1 MATRATLPQLSGRTF
16 ITDGGMETD
25 LIFHRGLELPHFA
38 SFVLLE
44 DEPGRDALR
53 NYFRPYIA
61 IARERDV
68 GIVLDTPTW
77 RANPDWGAKLGYTA
91 DELER
96 VNRRGVTLLEE
107 LRAEAGDE
115 LTLLIS
121 GCIGPRGDGYRA
133 DALMTAGEAERY
145 HAPQIETFAETSA
158 DLITALTMTYAH
170 EAAGIARAAV
180 THGMPVVISFTIE
193 TDGRLPSGQSL
204 GDAIEQVELATDGA
218 PAYFMVNCA
227 HPTHMAPA
235 FADDGPW
242 LDRVR
247 GLRANASAKS
257 HAELDESEEL
267 DEGNPSELADQY
279 RDLAATLRNVT
290 VVGGCCG
297 TDQRH
302 IAAIAAA
309 WPR

>member
-1 MATRATLPQLSGRTF
+1 MATRATLPQVSGRTF

-25 LIFHRGLELPHFA
+25 LKFHGGLELPHFA

-77 RANPDWGAKLGYTA
+77 RANPDWGAKLGYSA
-91 DELER
+91 DELES

-107 LRAEAGDE
+107 VRAEAGDE
-115 LTLLIS
+115 PTLLIS

-133 DALMTAGEAERY
+133 DALMTAEEAERY

-158 DLITALTMTYAH
+158 DLVTALTMTYAH

-204 GDAIEQVELATDGA
+204 GDAIEQVELATDRA

-235 FADDGPW
+235 FADGGSW

-257 HAELDESEEL
+257 HAELDEW
-267 DEGNPSELADQY
+267 NPSELADQY